1 MLNNKT
7 RDMITKKI
15 ESLDKTTL
23 RQLISSVIAILSM
36 TGRVT
41 MLSISRWSSMSY
53 KTVGRFLDKR
63 LDWLKLNYS
72 MIKDDI
78 EEEFIIGADECTVSK
93 TGYLTHN
100 IGYFYSGLQNR
111 AIKGIQ
117 FLVFSIINPKERR
130 SYPLFVRQLK
140 QQKAKD
146 ETKSKKRKNKK
157 RGRPKGSK
165 NRSKEDINLTGI
177 FRVIN
182 WYLKRIA
189 KEVKLPKNRYFVYD
203 GMMGCNAGVVSVTKA
218 GFHLISKL
226 KSNSTLYFK
235 FEGEQKSRG
244 RKRKYGE
251 VIDFCNMEDRYLK
264 ETIQEGDIETKIYQ
278 FEALS
283 KSIYCAINVVLIVS
297 KNLKTDKTSVTPL
310 FCTDLNLEYKKIM
323 DFYSSRFQIEF
334 NFRDS
339 KQFFGLED
347 FMNVTKRR
355 VHNFANLSLFMNNVT
370 YLLSKTMK
378 FKEYSINDLKTLFIA
393 EKYAIETLKLYGK
406 NADAILIDEA
416 INQISEFAMIHKRV
430 A

>member
-1 MLNNKT
+1 
-7 RDMITKKI
+7 
-15 ESLDKTTL
+15 
-23 RQLISSVIAILSM
+23 
-36 TGRVT
+36 
-41 MLSISRWSSMSY
+41 
-53 KTVGRFLDKR
+53 
-63 LDWLKLNYS
+63 
-72 MIKDDI
+72 
-78 EEEFIIGADECTVSK
+78 
-93 TGYLTHN
+93 
-100 IGYFYSGLQNR
+100 
-111 AIKGIQ
+111 
-117 FLVFSIINPKERR
+117 
-130 SYPLFVRQLK
+130 
-140 QQKAKD
+140 
-146 ETKSKKRKNKK
+146 
-157 RGRPKGSK
+157 
-165 NRSKEDINLTGI
+165 
-177 FRVIN
+177 
-182 WYLKRIA
+182 
-189 KEVKLPKNRYFVYD
+189 
-203 GMMGCNAGVVSVTKA
+203 
-218 GFHLISKL
+218 
-226 KSNSTLYFK
+226 
-235 FEGEQKSRG
+235 
-244 RKRKYGE
+244 
-251 VIDFCNMEDRYLK
+251 MEDRYLK

-323 DFYSSRFQIEF
+323 DYYSLRFQIEF